1 MQNVTIL
8 GKYDLLSEIGKG
20 KFGLVFKGVR
30 KKDQEFVA
38 IKIESAENAHK
49 ILKHEAFMIH
59 YLQSRGCKKIPTVYW
74 YGVYLDKPTM
84 VMTYYQNSL
93 EDYIRNKCL
102 DQSKLDTI
110 MSLLLRILES
120 VHSNYVIHRDI
131 KPANIMMK
139 MGELYLIDFGFATYY
154 VDQDFQHV
162 EYKDGKEH
170 VLGTPKYMS
179 YYIHNGVEPYRRDDL
194 ISLGYLYLEMAAF
207 PEKLPW
213 ELTWITSEET
223 SGKTSEETSGK
234 TSRKLCVG
242 KNDGSLTKSEINQ
255 ERRKDKS
262 WENMKRYIEYLGKT
276 GKTETGNILAFMEI
290 CYEMPYYETI
300 DYDEWIKL
308 FVV

>member
-1 MQNVTIL
+1 MQNLTIL
-8 GKYDLLSEIGKG
+8 GKYDVLSEIGKG

-59 YLQSRGCKKIPTVYW
+59 YLQNRGCKQIPTVYW
-74 YGVYLDKPTM
+74 YGVYLTKPTM

-93 EDYIRNKCL
+93 EDYMRNKCL
-102 DQSKLDTI
+102 DQAKLDTV

-179 YYIHNGVEPYRRDDL
+179 YYIHDGVEPYRRDDL

-207 PEKLPW
+207 PETLPW
-213 ELTWITSEET
+213 ETSREISRET
-223 SGKTSEETSGK
+223 SRE
-234 TSRKLCVG
+234 LCIG
-242 KNDGSLTKSEINQ
+242 KNDGLFTKSDINQ
-255 ERRKDKS
+255 ERQKGKS
-262 WENMKRYIEYLGKT
+262 WEKVKQYIEYLGKT
-276 GKTETGNILAFMEI
+276 GKIETNNILAFMEI
-290 CYEMPYYETI
+290 CYEMSYCETI
-300 DYDEWIKL
+300 DYDEWIKR